1 MPDLIF
7 CSWSGGKDCCAA
19 LDKFLT
25 HDPTV
30 TISLLTMIDELNHKT
45 YGHFLSEKILDEQAK
60 AMDLEINFGYA
71 GFNDYEQKW
80 TAELLKLKDRGFTG
94 GIFGDI
100 DLEEHYV
107 WIERV
112 MKKVGM
118 QMIMPLWKENRDKIV
133 LDFINRKYSSKIIS
147 INKTKIDAKYL
158 GREIN
163 IDTFNEFKNNGID
176 PCGEGGEFHTIVY
189 DGPLFKTPLKLSLN
203 AVVDEKDHIFYDL

>member
-25 HDPTV
+25 ENSTA
-30 TISLLTMIDELNHKT
+30 TISLLTMIDESNHKT
-45 YGHFLSEKILDEQAK
+45 YGHFLSEKILHAQAA
-60 AMDLEINFGYA
+60 AMNLEINFGYA
-71 GFNDYEQKW
+71 GFHDYEQKW
-80 TAELLKLKDRGFTG
+80 TAELLKLKDRGFTA

-118 QMIMPLWKENRDKIV
+118 QMIMPLWQQNRDKIV

-147 INKTKIDAKYL
+147 INKTKIDTKYL
-158 GREIN
+158 GCEIN
-163 IDTFNEFKNNGID
+163 IDTFNEFKDNGID
-176 PCGEGGEFHTIVY
+176 PSGEGGEFHTIVY
-189 DGPLFKTPLKLSLN
+189 GGPLFMTPLKLNLN
-203 AVVDEKDHIFYDL
+203 TVIDERDHVFYDL